1 MSFVA
6 ICMSSLEK
14 CLFRSSALFFM
25 MLLFYILILSCISS
39 LYILEI
45 NPLSIASVANTFS
58 HYVGCLFILFMI
70 SFAMLK
76 LLCLIQFSSVQSLS
90 RVRLC
95 DPMSC
100 RTPGLPVHH
109 QLPELTQTHVHRV
122 RDAIQQSHPLLSP
135 SPPAPNPSQHHLPT
149 SSSILAKITVE
160 DEKL

>member
-1 MSFVA
+1 MCFLA
-6 ICMSSLEK
+6 ICMSSLVK
-14 CLFRSSALFFM
+14 CLFRSSAYFLIGLFV
-25 MLLFYILILSCISS
+25 LLILNGVSC

-109 QLPELTQTHVHRV
+109 QLPELTQTHVHGV

-135 SPPAPNPSQHHLPT
+135 SPPAFNLSHHQ
-149 SSSILAKITVE
+149 
-160 DEKL
+160 

>member
-1 MSFVA
+1 MLSIFSCVYWA
-6 ICMSSLEK
+6 SV
-14 CLFRSSALFFM
+14 CLLWRNVYLDLLPFFFM

-109 QLPELTQTHVHRV
+109 QLPELTQTHAHPVS
-122 RDAIQQSHPLLSP
+122 DAIQPSHPLSSP
-135 SPPAPNPSQHHLPT
+135 SPPAPNPSQHQSLFQ
-149 SSSILAKITVE
+149 
-160 DEKL
+160 